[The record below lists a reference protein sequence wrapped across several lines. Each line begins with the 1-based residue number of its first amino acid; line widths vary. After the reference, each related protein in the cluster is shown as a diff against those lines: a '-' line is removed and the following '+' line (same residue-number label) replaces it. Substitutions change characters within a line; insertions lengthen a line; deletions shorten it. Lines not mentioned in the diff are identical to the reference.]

1 MIEIKSVSYVYQPG
15 TSQEKV
21 ALRNVNLEIPSPS
34 FFCIVGANG
43 SGKSTFARLLNG
55 LYTPT
60 SGDVIVDGINT
71 KDEEKI
77 WEIRKNVGLVFQ
89 NPDNQIIGMTVEE
102 DVAFGCE
109 NLGLPPE
116 EIEER
121 IEFALRAVG
130 MEEYR
135 KYPPYLLS
143 GGQKQRV
150 AIAGILAMMPKYI
163 VLDEPTTM
171 LDPKGRKDIINIIR
185 KLYEEEKKTIILITH
200 HMEEVVWAEKV
211 VVFFNGEIV
220 DLGTPKEIFL
230 KEERLD
236 EWGLNLPIT
245 TKISKCL
252 SERGFNLP
260 HPLLTP
266 EELALWL

>member
-1 MIEIKSVSYVYQPG
+1 MIELKNVGYVYQPG
-15 TSQEKV
+15 STQEKV
-21 ALRNVNLEIPSPS
+21 ALRNINLEIPSPS
-34 FFCIVGANG
+34 FFSIVGANG

-55 LYTPT
+55 LLIPQF
-60 SGDVIVDGINT
+60 GEVIVDGMST
-71 KDEEKI
+71 KDDNKI

-109 NLGLPPE
+109 NLGLPPK
-116 EIEER
+116 EIKER
-121 IEFALRAVG
+121 IDFALKAVG

-171 LDPKGRKDIINIIR
+171 LDPKGRKEIMNIIR
-185 KLYEEEKKTIILITH
+185 NLYTIERKTIILITH
-200 HMEEVVWAEKV
+200 HMEEVILAENV
-211 VVFFNGEIV
+211 IVFFNGEIV
-220 DLGTPKEIFL
+220 AQGSPREIFSKGEFL
-230 KEERLD
+230 ET
-236 EWGLNLPIT
+236 WGLNLPLT
-245 TKISKCL
+245 TRISKHL
-252 SERGFNLP
+252 SERGFNIP
-260 HPLLTP
+260 HPLLSP
-266 EELALWL
+266 EELSLWL

>member
-1 MIEIKSVSYVYQPG
+1 MIELKSVSYIYQPG
-15 TSQEKV
+15 TTQEKV
-21 ALRNVNLEIPSPS
+21 ALRNINLEIPSPC
-34 FFCIVGANG
+34 FLCVVGANG

-55 LYTPT
+55 LLIPQL
-60 SGDVIVDGINT
+60 GEVIVDGMNT
-71 KDEEKI
+71 KDDSKI

-89 NPDNQIIGMTVEE
+89 NPDNQIVGMTVEE

-109 NLGLPPE
+109 NLGLHPK
-116 EIEER
+116 EINER
-121 IEFALRAVG
+121 IDFALRAVG

-150 AIAGILAMMPKYI
+150 AIAGVLAMMPKYI

-171 LDPKGRKDIINIIR
+171 LDPKGRKEIMNIIR
-185 KLYEEEKKTIILITH
+185 KLYISEKKTIILITH
-200 HMEEVVWAEKV
+200 HMEEVIWSEKI

-220 DLGTPKEIFL
+220 AQGTPKEIFS
-230 KEERLD
+230 KEELLD
-236 EWGLNLPIT
+236 VWGLSLPLT
-245 TKISKCL
+245 TRISKCL
-252 SERGFNLP
+252 YEIGLDIP
-260 HPLLTP
+260 HPLLSP